1 MRYVSTR
8 GQAGT
13 QSFEDVLLAGLA
25 GDGGLFVPETW
36 PSFAPGFLE
45 GLAGKSYQQA
55 AVEVDGVGGMGQQ
68 GAETVLRHRKQRFIV
83 PERVVAIEADGV
95 EGLAGGGEDA
105 GHEPVH

>member
-45 GLAGKSYQQA
+45 GLAGKS
-55 AVEVDGVGGMGQQ
+55 
-68 GAETVLRHRKQRFIV
+68 
-83 PERVVAIEADGV
+83 
-95 EGLAGGGEDA
+95 
-105 GHEPVH
+105 